1 MKILVLNGSPRK
13 QGKSLEPS
21 GGGYPP
27 TSLNLTEF
35 LQAFERGEPI
45 RAGSD
50 LMKYSGWL
58 SQEAMRLTT
67 EMNSAYHTPEEIR
80 KIFSDLTGKEVDD
93 SFSLFP
99 PFYTD
104 CGKNITVGKGVFINS
119 GCRFQDQGG
128 IRIGDGTLI
137 GHGVTLA
144 TLNHGITPVER
155 HDLYP
160 APIHIGKNVWI
171 GANVTV
177 LPGVTIGDNAVI
189 GAGAVVTKDIPAGAT
204 AVGVPA
210 KVLQK

>member
-21 GGGYPP
+21 GGGCPP

-99 PFYTD
+99 PF
-104 CGKNITVGKGVFINS
+104 
-119 GCRFQDQGG
+119 
-128 IRIGDGTLI
+128 
-137 GHGVTLA
+137 
-144 TLNHGITPVER
+144 
-155 HDLYP
+155 
-160 APIHIGKNVWI
+160 
-171 GANVTV
+171 
-177 LPGVTIGDNAVI
+177 
-189 GAGAVVTKDIPAGAT
+189 
-204 AVGVPA
+204 
-210 KVLQK
+210 

>member
-21 GGGYPP
+21 GGGYPL

-119 GCRFQDQGG
+119 GCRF
-128 IRIGDGTLI
+128 
-137 GHGVTLA
+137 
-144 TLNHGITPVER
+144 
-155 HDLYP
+155 
-160 APIHIGKNVWI
+160 
-171 GANVTV
+171 
-177 LPGVTIGDNAVI
+177 
-189 GAGAVVTKDIPAGAT
+189 
-204 AVGVPA
+204 
-210 KVLQK
+210 